1 MDPSIVQSQQNIV
14 EADTAPGAFGES
26 LSGRQPAIRPLVST
40 TCPRSFIPHT
50 FSVAIDAADID
61 FMGHVNNA
69 SYLKWVQDAVVSH
82 WQRFAPADAVATHLW
97 VALKHEITY
106 RKPTFL
112 DDDVIATVLLEKVLG
127 ARAFYETII
136 KRGEEVV
143 AEVKSSW
150 CCLDAQTL
158 RPARLAANV
167 IEQFFRKDVEAV
179 A

>member
-1 MDPSIVQSQQNIV
+1 MPDL
-14 EADTAPGAFGES
+14 AAPKFASHVF
-26 LSGRQPAIRPLVST
+26 Q
-40 TCPRSFIPHT
+40 
-50 FSVAIDAADID
+50 VAIDAADID

-82 WQRFAPADAVATHLW
+82 WQRFAPAEAVATHAW

-112 DDDVIATVLLEKVLG
+112 DDEVFATVLLEKVQG

-136 KRGEEVV
+136 KRGEDVL

-150 CCLDAQTL
+150 CCIDAETL
-158 RPARLAANV
+158 RPARVAQGV
-167 IEQFFRKDVEAV
+167 IDRFFAKD
-179 A
+179 